1 MSLSTTYAK
10 LKKKAAGKPWY
21 TKWVWWVV
29 GASLG
34 IIVLALW
41 SMAKNREARS
51 KAALEIAEESAKQA
65 RLMALSEQDQA
76 KATDLLV
83 QAALADKR
91 ALKLKEKMAKSE
103 ASRKALEASIK
114 GAESW
119 EELEKIE
126 EELG

>member
-1 MSLSTTYAK
+1 VSLSTTYAK
-10 LKKKAAGKPWY
+10 LKKKAASKPWY
-21 TKWVWWVV
+21 TKWVWWVA

-41 SMAKNREARS
+41 SMAKNREARN
-51 KAALEIAEESAKQA
+51 KAALEIAEERAKQA
-65 RLMALSEQDQA
+65 RLMALSEADQQ

-83 QAALADKR
+83 QAAISDKR
-91 ALKLKEKMAKSE
+91 AEKLKEKMAKSE
-103 ASRKALEASIK
+103 ESRKQLEAAIK

-119 EELEKIE
+119 DELDKIE

>member
-21 TKWVWWVV
+21 TRWVWWVLA
-29 GASLG
+29 ASLG

-51 KAALEIAEESAKQA
+51 KAALEIAETKAQQA
-65 RLMALSEQDQA
+65 RLLALSEQDRE
-76 KATDLLV
+76 KATKLLV
-83 QAALADKR
+83 QAAQADKR
-91 ALKLKEKMAKSE
+91 ARQLKENMAASE
-103 ASRKALEASIK
+103 ETRKQLEAAIK

-126 EELG
+126 QELG